1 MDRFDAVVSHLIW
14 MVVFF
19 GAGILLPV
27 LMPLSI
33 LAVVILGLSAVRT
46 AVR

>member
-1 MDRFDAVVSHLIW
+1 MDRFDTVVSHLIW

-19 GAGILLPV
+19 GAGLVLPV

-33 LAVVILGLSAVRT
+33 IAVVILGLSAVRT

>member
-14 MVVFF
+14 MLAFF
-19 GAGILLPV
+19 GAGLLLPV
-27 LMPLSI
+27 VMPLSI

-46 AVR
+46 ALR